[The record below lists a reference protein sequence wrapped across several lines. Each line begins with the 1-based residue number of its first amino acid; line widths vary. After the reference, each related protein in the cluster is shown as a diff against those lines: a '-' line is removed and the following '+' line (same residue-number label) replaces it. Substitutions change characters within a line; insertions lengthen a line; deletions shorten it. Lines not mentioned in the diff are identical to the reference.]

1 MAMLYSI
8 PWVEPLQ
15 HGAAGPLD
23 EILMVVAFL
32 GGWGA
37 LLYFLLRDRG
47 QGEPEDEAGQGEQP
61 QPGP

>member
-1 MAMLYSI
+1 MNIMPYAI
-8 PWVEPLQ
+8 PLFEPAL

-37 LLYFLLRDRG
+37 LIYFLLRDRG
-47 QGEPEDEAGQGEQP
+47 QRTEEDKNNPEE
-61 QPGP
+61 